1 MSDGKGAPHSLHI
14 PLDADNDLAAD
25 FERVRQAQAERNA
38 TGKTGGKGFDPSSQ
52 RTNSDKVSLSE
63 NFDKELYGDE
73 SKDKY
78 AGYHSSIPAADDEDE
93 DMDMDGEG
101 GGGGR
106 TLVGQYTATSAQIN
120 EWAQGGTAEDDILD
134 SREKQAQIANRET
147 DYQKRRFKRE
157 LSPGRGE
164 DRSYRE
170 VMAEREIEREEERV
184 QRLLEDKKKEAIAK
198 GDDDEMDGV
207 EHQATLKDDSGENG
221 ANGTKAVEAPKPR
234 AKKRRWDTAKTVDG
248 SEANGDAAV
257 NGEADT
263 NGHAADGEGPLK
275 KSRWNVE
282 PEPVSAP
289 AAPTKRSKWDMVS
302 TQDSAAPNGGVNG
315 AATPAPGVMTFG
327 TDVSSRNA
335 PLSDEELNEMLPSE
349 GYKILDP
356 PPGYEP
362 LRAPAKRLAP
372 PQTPVNTGGFMM
384 QEPVDARQMGKQ
396 LPSDIPGVGD
406 LQFFKAEDMA
416 YFGKLVDNADE
427 NEMSVDE
434 LKERKIMRL
443 LLKVKNGT
451 PPMRKT
457 ALRHITDNARVFGAG
472 PLFDQILPL
481 LMEKSLEDQERHL
494 LVKVID
500 RVLYKLDD
508 LVRPYVHKILVVIE
522 PLLIDQDYYAR
533 VEGREII
540 SNLSK
545 AAGLAHMIS
554 TMRPDIDHQDE
565 YVRNTTARAFAVVA
579 SALGIPTLLPFLK
592 AVCKSKKSWQAR
604 HTGVKIIQQIPI
616 LMGCAVLPHLKGLV
630 DCIGDNLNDE
640 QMKVRTVTSLALAAL
655 AEASNPFGIESF
667 DPILHSLWT
676 GARKQRGKGLAGFLK
691 AVGYIIPLMDEE
703 YSNYFTSQIMEVLL
717 REFQSPDEEMKKV
730 VLKVIS
736 QCSGTSGVT
745 SAYLKETVLPDFFKS
760 FWVRR
765 MALDKRNYKQ
775 VVETTV
781 DLGNKVGVG
790 EIVERIVNNLKDESE
805 AYRKMTVETI
815 EKVISAMGAADINER
830 LEERLV
836 DGILHAFQEQS
847 VEDIVLL
854 NGFGTVVNALGTRCK
869 PYLPQIVSTILW
881 RLNNKSATVRQ
892 QAADLVTRI
901 AIVMKQCGEDGLMGK
916 LGTVLYEYL
925 GEEYPEVLGS
935 ILGAMRSIVTVVG
948 ISSMQPPIRDLL
960 PRLTP
965 ILRNR
970 HEKVQE
976 NTIDLVGRIADRGP
990 ESVNAREW
998 MRICFELLDMLKAH
1012 KKGIR
1017 RAANNTFG
1025 FIAKAIGPQD
1035 VLATL
1040 LNNLRVQERQ
1050 SRVCTAVA
1058 IGIVAETCAPFTVL
1072 PALMN
1077 EYRVPELNV
1086 QNGVLKSLS
1095 FLFEYIGEMAK
1106 DYVYA
1111 VTPLLEDALVDRDQV
1126 HRQTAASVVKHVALG
1141 VVGLGCEDAMLHL
1154 LNLLYPNLFET
1165 SPHVIDRV
1173 IEAIDAVRLA
1183 VGTGVVM
1190 NYVWAGLFH
1199 PARKARKQF
1208 DSIADDVERHFDL
1221 VASHLRE
1228 WIPHETPLSRPSP
1241 APLPPPTTLQVA
1253 QRWIARNRAVS
1264 AAVLAFLVTGSVG
1277 GWVYVRSQRS
1287 RRKRRARKSP
1297 SGARTDVVVV
1307 AGGVADPLTSAL
1319 YLDLERR
1326 GYVVYVVANT
1336 AEDERYIRSQS
1347 RADLLPLQLDLVDPG
1362 RAGQQMRRFG
1372 ELLGREHRAFEGA
1385 EAHLLRF
1392 VGLVVVPSTSSPE
1405 PARIEEVGSEEWS
1418 DALNAKVLN
1427 TIATA
1432 QLFLP
1437 AVVAQK
1443 AKILLLAPSVTPAL
1457 KLPGHAVQS
1466 TVYGALEGFTSTLSA
1481 EMLEE
1486 GVSVSK
1492 FKLGN
1497 IDIPAVT
1504 AKQRREA
1511 AGGQAVSRVK
1521 ATPVRKLQDAVFD
1534 ALVARPGRGRGTWYV
1549 GRGSLAYEV
1558 VGNWV
1563 PQGVVGWMMGGRSRA
1578 RGVEEREEEGM
1589 GSSAGS
1595 LTWEKVEQEE

>member
-1 MSDGKGAPHSLHI
+1 DDG
-14 PLDADNDLAAD
+14 
-25 FERVRQAQAERNA
+25 
-38 TGKTGGKGFDPSSQ
+38 
-52 RTNSDKVSLSE
+52 
-63 NFDKELYGDE
+63 
-73 SKDKY
+73 
-78 AGYHSSIPAADDEDE
+78 DEDE
-93 DMDMDGEG
+93 VMGDADDG
-101 GGGGR
+101 R
-106 TLVGQYTATSAQIN
+106 LVGQYTATAAQIG
-120 EWAQGGTAEDDILD
+120 EWATGDAGEGEDMIQ
-134 SREKQAQIANRET
+134 SKEKQAQIANRET
-147 DYQKRRFKRE
+147 DYQKRRFRRNVE
-157 LSPGRGE
+157 GE
-164 DRSYRE
+164 GEGKTYRE
-170 VMAEREIEREEERV
+170 TMQEREIEREEDRV
-184 QRLLEDKKKEAIAK
+184 RLLVEEKAKAKIAA
-198 GDDDEMDGV
+198 GEEDDEMEEVV
-207 EHQATLKDDSGENG
+207 EHVATLKEDSMDVDVKVEEQNG
-221 ANGTKAVEAPKPR
+221 ANGHGEVKPR
-234 AKKRRWDTAKTVDG
+234 ARKRRWDLSTETAAT
-248 SEANGDAAV
+248 NGDAH
-257 NGEADT
+257 T
-263 NGHAADGEGPLK
+263 NGHATNGEAVAK
-275 KSRWNVE
+275 KSRWDTTSAVSSE
-282 PEPVSAP
+282 TAPEV
-289 AAPTKRSKWDMVS
+289 KRRSKWDV
-302 TQDSAAPNGGVNG
+302 AAAAGG
-315 AATPAPGVMTFG
+315 ATPAPGPGATPVQSMMGFG
-327 TDVSSRNA
+327 TDISNRNA
-335 PLSDEELNEMLPSE
+335 PLSDEELDEMLPLE
-349 GYKILDP
+349 GYKILEA

-362 LRAPAKRLAP
+362 LRAPTHRVAP
-372 PQTPVNTGGFMM
+372 SATPLNKNNGGFMM
-384 QEPVDARQMGKQ
+384 QEPVDPRSMGKQ

-406 LQFFKAEDMA
+406 LQFFKAEDMN
-416 YFGKLVDNADE
+416 YFGKLVDGADE
-427 NEMSVDE
+427 NQLSVEE
-434 LKERKIMRL
+434 LKQRKIMRL

-457 ALRHITDNARVFGAG
+457 ALRQITDNARHFGAG
-472 PLFDQILPL
+472 PLFDQILPV
-481 LMEKSLEDQERHL
+481 LMEKSLEDQERHLLVKERHL

-545 AAGLAHMIS
+545 AAGLAHMIG
-554 TMRPDIDHQDE
+554 TMRPDIDHVDE

-630 DCIGDNLNDE
+630 DCIAENLNDE
-640 QMKVRTVTSLALAAL
+640 QAKVRTVTSLALAAL

-667 DPILHSLWT
+667 DDILNPLWT

-703 YSNYFTSQIMEVLL
+703 YSNYYTGQIVEILL

-730 VLKVIS
+730 VLKVVS
-736 QCSGTSGVT
+736 QCAGTSGVT
-745 SAYLKETVLPDFFKS
+745 AQYLKEKVLNDFFKS

-775 VVETTV
+775 VVETTM

-901 AIVMKQCGEDGLMGK
+901 AIVMKQCNEDNLMGK
-916 LGTVLYEYL
+916 LSTVLYEYL

-948 ISSMQPPIRDLL
+948 ISSMQPPIKDLL

-1111 VTPLLEDALVDRDQV
+1111 VTPLIEDALIDRDQV
-1126 HRQTAASVVKHVALG
+1126 HRQTAAAVVKHIALG

-1154 LNLLYPNLFET
+1154 LNLLYPNIFET

-1183 VGTGVVM
+1183 VGTGAVM

-1199 PARKARKQF
+1199 PARKVRTPYWRLYNDAYVQ
-1208 DSIADDVERHFDL
+1208 SADAMV
-1221 VASHLRE
+1221 
-1228 WIPHETPLSRPSP
+1228 PYY
-1241 APLPPPTTLQVA
+1241 PP
-1253 QRWIARNRAVS
+1253 I
-1264 AAVLAFLVTGSVG
+1264 
-1277 GWVYVRSQRS
+1277 
-1287 RRKRRARKSP
+1287 
-1297 SGARTDVVVV
+1297 
-1307 AGGVADPLTSAL
+1307 
-1319 YLDLERR
+1319 
-1326 GYVVYVVANT
+1326 
-1336 AEDERYIRSQS
+1336 EDE
-1347 RADLLPLQLDLVDPG
+1347 
-1362 RAGQQMRRFG
+1362 
-1372 ELLGREHRAFEGA
+1372 
-1385 EAHLLRF
+1385 
-1392 VGLVVVPSTSSPE
+1392 
-1405 PARIEEVGSEEWS
+1405 
-1418 DALNAKVLN
+1418 
-1427 TIATA
+1427 
-1432 QLFLP
+1432 
-1437 AVVAQK
+1437 
-1443 AKILLLAPSVTPAL
+1443 
-1457 KLPGHAVQS
+1457 
-1466 TVYGALEGFTSTLSA
+1466 
-1481 EMLEE
+1481 
-1486 GVSVSK
+1486 K
-1492 FKLGN
+1492 FKRFELMVM
-1497 IDIPAVT
+1497 I
-1504 AKQRREA
+1504 
-1511 AGGQAVSRVK
+1511 
-1521 ATPVRKLQDAVFD
+1521 
-1534 ALVARPGRGRGTWYV
+1534 
-1549 GRGSLAYEV
+1549 
-1558 VGNWV
+1558 
-1563 PQGVVGWMMGGRSRA
+1563 
-1578 RGVEEREEEGM
+1578 
-1589 GSSAGS
+1589 
-1595 LTWEKVEQEE
+1595 

>member
-1 MSDGKGAPHSLHI
+1 MLWTAEFDEIRSL
-14 PLDADNDLAAD
+14 
-25 FERVRQAQAERNA
+25 QAERNA
-38 TGKTGGKGFDPSSQ
+38 KAASKKGSKTFDPENQ
-52 RTNSDKVSLSE
+52 RTELSTKASLTESFDTTLYDRNGTDK
-63 NFDKELYGDE
+63 F
-73 SKDKY
+73 
-78 AGYHSSIPAADDEDE
+78 AGYHTSIPVADGDDEDIP
-93 DMDMDGEG
+93 DAPGDEG
-101 GGGGR
+101 R
-106 TLVGQYTATSAQIN
+106 RLVGQYTATQEQMREFSSGAGV
-120 EWAQGGTAEDDILD
+120 EEEDILLG
-134 SREKQAQIANRET
+134 REKNAAIASRET
-147 DYQKRRFKRE
+147 DYQKRRFN
-157 LSPGRGE
+157 RGPLTPTRADPFAANSQAGVE
-164 DRSYRE
+164 GEGQSYRE
-170 VMAEREIEREEERV
+170 VMAARELEKEEDRV
-184 QRLLEDKKKEAIAK
+184 RRIISEQ
-198 GDDDEMDGV
+198 
-207 EHQATLKDDSGENG
+207 QSTGENG
-221 ANGTKAVEAPKPR
+221 MVEHRANLKDEEQMGSEKENQDAGSTVAVATGR
-234 AKKRRWDTAKTVDG
+234 KRKQRWDVA
-248 SEANGDAAV
+248 
-257 NGEADT
+257 
-263 NGHAADGEGPLK
+263 AADSATDESAAKPAEAK
-275 KSRWNVE
+275 PKRSRWDQT
-282 PEPVSAP
+282 PVPGASAGEE
-289 AAPTKRSKWDMVS
+289 ASRRRSRWDQAPGIGI
-302 TQDSAAPNGGVNG
+302 GG
-315 AATPAPGVMTFG
+315 ATPVGNQGLATPMHPSQTPAGPAVPLAFG
-327 TDVSSRNA
+327 TDISSRNA
-335 PLSDEELNEMLPSE
+335 PFSDQELDLILPSE

-356 PPGYEP
+356 PPGY
-362 LRAPAKRLAP
+362 APIRTPARKLMA
-372 PQTPVNTGGFMM
+372 TPVPMMSAAGIGGFMM
-384 QEPVDARQMGKQ
+384 QEPENARALGKQ
-396 LPSDIPGVGD
+396 LPTEIPGVGD
-406 LQFFKAEDMA
+406 LQFFKAEDMT
-416 YFGKLVDNADE
+416 YFGKLVDGGDE
-427 NEMSVDE
+427 NSMSVEE

-457 ALRHITDNARVFGAG
+457 ALRQLTDNARQFGAG
-472 PLFDQILPL
+472 PLFNQILPL
-481 LMEKSLEDQERHL
+481 LMEKTLEDQERHL

-554 TMRPDIDHQDE
+554 TMRPDIDHVDE

-579 SALGIPTLLPFLK
+579 SALGIPALLPFLR
-592 AVCKSKKSWQAR
+592 AVCRSKKSWQAR

-616 LMGCAVLPHLKGLV
+616 LMGCAILPHLKGLV

-640 QMKVRTVTSLALAAL
+640 QAKVRTVTSLAIAAL
-655 AEASNPFGIESF
+655 AEASNPYGIESF
-667 DPILHSLWT
+667 DDVLNPLWT

-703 YSNYFTSQIMEVLL
+703 YANYYTSQIMEILL
-717 REFQSPDEEMKKV
+717 REFSSPDEEMKKV

-736 QCSGTSGVT
+736 QCAGTEGVT
-745 SAYLKETVLPDFFKS
+745 AAYLKEHVLNEFFKS

-765 MALDKRNYKQ
+765 MALDKRNYRQ

-781 DLGNKVGVG
+781 DLGQKVGVS

-805 AYRKMTVETI
+805 AYRKMAVETV
-815 EKVISAMGAADINER
+815 EKVIASLGAADIGER

-836 DGILHAFQEQS
+836 DGVLHAFQEQS
-847 VEDIVLL
+847 VEDIVML

-892 QAADLVTRI
+892 QAADLVSRI
-901 AIVMKQCGEDGLMGK
+901 AMVMKQCGEDGLMGK
-916 LGTVLYEYL
+916 LGVVLYEYL

-935 ILGAMRSIVTVVG
+935 ILGALRSIVTVVG
-948 ISSMQPPIRDLL
+948 INSMQPPIKDLL

-1111 VTPLLEDALVDRDQV
+1111 VTPLLEDALIDRDQV

-1173 IEAIDAVRLA
+1173 VEAIDAVRMA
-1183 VGTGVVM
+1183 VGPGIVM

-1199 PARKARKQF
+1199 PARKVRQPYWRLYNDAYVQG
-1208 DSIADDVERHFDL
+1208 ADGL
-1221 VASHLRE
+1221 V
-1228 WIPHETPLSRPSP
+1228 PYYPN
-1241 APLPPPTTLQVA
+1241 LP
-1253 QRWIARNRAVS
+1253 
-1264 AAVLAFLVTGSVG
+1264 
-1277 GWVYVRSQRS
+1277 
-1287 RRKRRARKSP
+1287 
-1297 SGARTDVVVV
+1297 
-1307 AGGVADPLTSAL
+1307 
-1319 YLDLERR
+1319 
-1326 GYVVYVVANT
+1326 
-1336 AEDERYIRSQS
+1336 EDGMDR
-1347 RADLLPLQLDLVDPG
+1347 
-1362 RAGQQMRRFG
+1362 G
-1372 ELLGREHRAFEGA
+1372 ELG
-1385 EAHLLRF
+1385 
-1392 VGLVVVPSTSSPE
+1392 
-1405 PARIEEVGSEEWS
+1405 I
-1418 DALNAKVLN
+1418 
-1427 TIATA
+1427 
-1432 QLFLP
+1432 
-1437 AVVAQK
+1437 
-1443 AKILLLAPSVTPAL
+1443 IL
-1457 KLPGHAVQS
+1457 
-1466 TVYGALEGFTSTLSA
+1466 
-1481 EMLEE
+1481 
-1486 GVSVSK
+1486 
-1492 FKLGN
+1492 
-1497 IDIPAVT
+1497 
-1504 AKQRREA
+1504 
-1511 AGGQAVSRVK
+1511 
-1521 ATPVRKLQDAVFD
+1521 
-1534 ALVARPGRGRGTWYV
+1534 
-1549 GRGSLAYEV
+1549 
-1558 VGNWV
+1558 
-1563 PQGVVGWMMGGRSRA
+1563 
-1578 RGVEEREEEGM
+1578 
-1589 GSSAGS
+1589 
-1595 LTWEKVEQEE
+1595 

>member
-1 MSDGKGAPHSLHI
+1 MSD
-14 PLDADNDLAAD
+14 AD
-25 FERVRQAQAERNA
+25 FEKVRDAQASRNA
-38 TGKTGGKGFDPSSQ
+38 VGKKGFNGDTSGQ
-52 RTNSDKVSLSE
+52 RSKNDKASLTE

-73 SKDKY
+73 PTDKF
-78 AGYHSSIPAADDEDE
+78 AGYNTSIPAEDDAMGDGDEED
-93 DMDMDGEG
+93 GQS
-101 GGGGR
+101 GR
-106 TLVGQYTATSAQIN
+106 LVGQYTATSVQMN
-120 EWAQGGTAEDDILD
+120 EWAQGDNAEADILQ
-134 SREKQAQIANRET
+134 SREKQAQIANRES
-147 DYQKRRFKRE
+147 DYQKRRFQRD
-157 LSPGRGE
+157 LNGE
-164 DRSYRE
+164 GEGATYRE
-170 VMAEREIEREEERV
+170 TMQAREIEREEERV
-184 QRLLEDKKKEAIAK
+184 RRLIEDKQKEQIAN
-198 GDDDEMDGV
+198 GDDDDEMDGV
-207 EHQATLKDDSGENG
+207 VQHKPTLEDGSADADAKASGTNG
-221 ANGTKAVEAPKPR
+221 HVEESKPR
-234 AKKRRWDTAKTVDG
+234 ARKRRWDISGDAP
-248 SEANGDAAV
+248 ANGEDAA
-257 NGEADT
+257 
-263 NGHAADGEGPLK
+263 NGHATDGEVATK
-275 KSRWNVE
+275 KSRWDST
-282 PEPVSAP
+282 PAP
-289 AAPTKRSKWDMVS
+289 DGETAAAKRRSKWDL
-302 TQDSAAPNGGVNG
+302 APTTGG
-315 AATPAPGVMTFG
+315 ATPAPGIGAGMATPVQATAGFG
-327 TDVSSRNA
+327 TDISNRNA
-335 PLSDEELNEMLPSE
+335 ALSDEELDEMLPSE
-349 GYKILDP
+349 GYKILEP

-362 LRAPAKRLAP
+362 LRAPARRIAP
-372 PQTPVNTGGFMM
+372 AATPVNTGGFMM
-384 QEPVDARQMGKQ
+384 QEPVDARSMGKQ

-416 YFGKLVDNADE
+416 YFGKLVDGANE
-427 NEMSVDE
+427 NELSVDE
-434 LKERKIMRL
+434 LKQRKIMRL

-457 ALRHITDNARVFGAG
+457 ALRQLTDNARHFGAG

-545 AAGLAHMIS
+545 AAGLAYMIS
-554 TMRPDIDHQDE
+554 TMRPDIDHVDE

-579 SALGIPTLLPFLK
+579 SALGIPVLLPFLK

-630 DCIGDNLNDE
+630 ECIGENLNDE
-640 QMKVRTVTSLALAAL
+640 QAKVRTVTSLALAAL
-655 AEASNPFGIESF
+655 AEASHPFGIESF
-667 DPILHSLWT
+667 DEILNPLWT

-703 YSNYFTSQIMEVLL
+703 YSNYYTGQIMEILL

-745 SAYLKETVLPDFFKS
+745 AAYLKEKVLNDFFKS

-847 VEDIVLL
+847 VEDVVLL

-948 ISSMQPPIRDLL
+948 INSMQPPIKDLL

-1111 VTPLLEDALVDRDQV
+1111 VTPLLEDALIDRDQV
-1126 HRQTAASVVKHVALG
+1126 HRQTAASVVKHIALG

-1183 VGTGVVM
+1183 VGTGAVM

-1199 PARKARKQF
+1199 PARKVR
-1208 DSIADDVERHFDL
+1208 
-1221 VASHLRE
+1221 
-1228 WIPHETPLSRPSP
+1228 TPYWR
-1241 APLPPPTTLQVA
+1241 
-1253 QRWIARNRAVS
+1253 
-1264 AAVLAFLVTGSVG
+1264 
-1277 GWVYVRSQRS
+1277 
-1287 RRKRRARKSP
+1287 
-1297 SGARTDVVVV
+1297 
-1307 AGGVADPLTSAL
+1307 L
-1319 YLDLERR
+1319 Y
-1326 GYVVYVVANT
+1326 N
-1336 AEDERYIRSQS
+1336 
-1347 RADLLPLQLDLVDPG
+1347 
-1362 RAGQQMRRFG
+1362 
-1372 ELLGREHRAFEGA
+1372 
-1385 EAHLLRF
+1385 
-1392 VGLVVVPSTSSPE
+1392 
-1405 PARIEEVGSEEWS
+1405 
-1418 DALNAKVLN
+1418 DAY
-1427 TIATA
+1427 
-1432 QLFLP
+1432 
-1437 AVVAQK
+1437 
-1443 AKILLLAPSVTPAL
+1443 
-1457 KLPGHAVQS
+1457 VQS
-1466 TVYGALEGFTSTLSA
+1466 ADAMVPYYPP
-1481 EMLEE
+1481 LEE
-1486 GVSVSK
+1486 D
-1492 FKLGN
+1492 KL
-1497 IDIPAVT
+1497 
-1504 AKQRREA
+1504 RRPELMI
-1511 AGGQAVSRVK
+1511 V
-1521 ATPVRKLQDAVFD
+1521 L
-1534 ALVARPGRGRGTWYV
+1534 
-1549 GRGSLAYEV
+1549 
-1558 VGNWV
+1558 
-1563 PQGVVGWMMGGRSRA
+1563 
-1578 RGVEEREEEGM
+1578 
-1589 GSSAGS
+1589 
-1595 LTWEKVEQEE
+1595 

>member
-1 MSDGKGAPHSLHI
+1 MSD
-14 PLDADNDLAAD
+14 AD
-25 FERVRQAQAERNA
+25 FERVRQAQVERNA
-38 TGKTGGKGFDPSSQ
+38 GKKGGKGLDAAGQRNSS
-52 RTNSDKVSLSE
+52 TKASLTA
-63 NFDKELYGDE
+63 NFDTELYGED
-73 SKDKY
+73 SSSKY
-78 AGYHSSIPAADDEDE
+78 AGYNTSIAVDDDQ
-93 DMDMDGEG
+93 DMDMDDEG
-101 GGGGR
+101 GDGR
-106 TLVGQYTATSAQIN
+106 LVGQYTATAAQMN
-120 EWAQGGTAEDDILD
+120 EWAHGDTAEEDMLE

-147 DYQKRRFKRE
+147 DYQKRRFKRD
-157 LSPGRGE
+157 LSPEREG

-170 VMAEREIEREEERV
+170 VMAERDLEREEERV
-184 QRLLEDKKKEAIAK
+184 KKMIEDKNK
-198 GDDDEMDGV
+198 GKIEDEEDDTVISGK
-207 EHQATLKDDSGENG
+207 QPLLKDGSAEDS
-221 ANGTKAVEAPKPR
+221 ANGVNGHEEVKPR
-234 AKKRRWDTAKTVDG
+234 TRKRRWDTSADTPATNGEVATNGHATDG
-248 SEANGDAAV
+248 EVATKKSRWDTTPAV
-257 NGEADT
+257 NGEA
-263 NGHAADGEGPLK
+263 
-275 KSRWNVE
+275 
-282 PEPVSAP
+282 AP
-289 AAPTKRSKWDMVS
+289 AKKRSKWDEVPSASGAS
-302 TQDSAAPNGGVNG
+302 TAAAVAAPSQS
-315 AATPAPGVMTFG
+315 AMTFG

-335 PLSDEELNEMLPSE
+335 AISDEELDEMLPSE
-349 GYKILDP
+349 GYQILTP
-356 PPGYEP
+356 PPGFEP
-362 LRAPAKRLAP
+362 VRAPAKRLVPAQP
-372 PQTPVNTGGFMM
+372 ANTGGFMM
-384 QEPVDARQMGKQ
+384 QESVDPRSMGKQ
-396 LPSDIPGVGD
+396 LPSDIPGIGD
-406 LQFFKAEDMA
+406 LQFFKSEDMA
-416 YFGKLVDNADE
+416 YFGKLVDGADE
-427 NEMSVDE
+427 NELGVEE
-434 LKERKIMRL
+434 LKQRKIMRL

-457 ALRHITDNARVFGAG
+457 ALRQITDNARHFGAG

-554 TMRPDIDHQDE
+554 TMRPDIDHVDE

-604 HTGVKIIQQIPI
+604 HTGVKIVQQIPI

-630 DCIGDNLNDE
+630 ECIGDNLNDE
-640 QMKVRTVTSLALAAL
+640 QAKVRTVTSLALAAL

-667 DPILHSLWT
+667 DDILNPLWT
-676 GARKQRGKGLAGFLK
+676 GARKQRGKGLAGYLK

-703 YSNYFTSQIMEVLL
+703 YSNYYTTQIMEILL

-736 QCSGTSGVT
+736 QCAGTSGVT
-745 SAYLKETVLPDFFKS
+745 SAYLKETVLTDFFKS

-775 VVETTV
+775 VVDTTV

-790 EIVERIVNNLKDESE
+790 EIVERIVGNLKDESE

-815 EKVISAMGAADINER
+815 EKVISAMGAADIDER

-854 NGFGTVVNALGTRCK
+854 NGFGTVVTALGTRCK

-892 QAADLVTRI
+892 QAADLITRI
-901 AIVMKQCGEDGLMGK
+901 AVVMKQCGEDALMGK

-948 ISSMQPPIRDLL
+948 ITSMQPPIRDLL

-1111 VTPLLEDALVDRDQV
+1111 VTPLLEDALIDRDQV
-1126 HRQTAASVVKHVALG
+1126 HRQTAASVVKHIALG

-1173 IEAIDAVRLA
+1173 VEAIDAIRVA
-1183 VGTGVVM
+1183 IGTGAVL

-1199 PARKARKQF
+1199 PARKVRTPYWRLYNDAYVQA
-1208 DSIADDVERHFDL
+1208 ADAMV
-1221 VASHLRE
+1221 
-1228 WIPHETPLSRPSP
+1228 PYY
-1241 APLPPPTTLQVA
+1241 PP
-1253 QRWIARNRAVS
+1253 
-1264 AAVLAFLVTGSVG
+1264 
-1277 GWVYVRSQRS
+1277 
-1287 RRKRRARKSP
+1287 
-1297 SGARTDVVVV
+1297 
-1307 AGGVADPLTSAL
+1307 
-1319 YLDLERR
+1319 
-1326 GYVVYVVANT
+1326 
-1336 AEDERYIRSQS
+1336 
-1347 RADLLPLQLDLVDPG
+1347 
-1362 RAGQQMRRFG
+1362 
-1372 ELLGREHRAFEGA
+1372 
-1385 EAHLLRF
+1385 
-1392 VGLVVVPSTSSPE
+1392 
-1405 PARIEEVGSEEWS
+1405 
-1418 DALNAKVLN
+1418 
-1427 TIATA
+1427 
-1432 QLFLP
+1432 
-1437 AVVAQK
+1437 
-1443 AKILLLAPSVTPAL
+1443 
-1457 KLPGHAVQS
+1457 
-1466 TVYGALEGFTSTLSA
+1466 
-1481 EMLEE
+1481 LEE
-1486 GVSVSK
+1486 DQ
-1492 FKLGN
+1492 L
-1497 IDIPAVT
+1497 
-1504 AKQRREA
+1504 RRME
-1511 AGGQAVSRVK
+1511 
-1521 ATPVRKLQDAVFD
+1521 
-1534 ALVARPGRGRGTWYV
+1534 
-1549 GRGSLAYEV
+1549 
-1558 VGNWV
+1558 
-1563 PQGVVGWMMGGRSRA
+1563 
-1578 RGVEEREEEGM
+1578 
-1589 GSSAGS
+1589 
-1595 LTWEKVEQEE
+1595 LTIMI